1 MVLKGI
7 KTFRLSSAIR
17 RGAGMSKIMVGQ
29 AYLMICPLPPLKIN
43 VTAKKKLV
51 GSSPFQRPWL
61 VCRSATFE
69 TEKNMQYFHPA
80 SAKEVH
86 GRQFFTQ
93 AFCYGQFKERGQRK
107 TLPDMN
113 LFSLGHVA
121 SVTRRAPEEDKIAWN
136 VCFLRVSRQNIGQS
150 VQWWIMNLES
160 VFVQPKTR
168 RCHKVTF
175 CKKLVC

>member
-1 MVLKGI
+1 
-7 KTFRLSSAIR
+7 
-17 RGAGMSKIMVGQ
+17 MVGTS
-29 AYLMICPLPPLKIN
+29 LL
-43 VTAKKKLV
+43 
-51 GSSPFQRPWL
+51 QRPWL
-61 VCRSATFE
+61 VWRSATFE
-69 TEKNMQYFHPA
+69 TGKNMQYFPPA

-86 GRQFFTQ
+86 GRQYFTQ
-93 AFCYGQFKERGQRK
+93 AFCYLQFKERGQRK

-136 VCFLRVSRQNIGQS
+136 VCFLRVSRPNIGQS

-168 RCHKVTF
+168 RCHKVTI
-175 CKKLVC
+175 CENLVYSGKSSRALLNFTGLLNRRYVIIFSCACQNGLKSFLKAQFTMG